1 MSEITDSDL
10 ITDEKADFLLSEAKE
25 QLIAT
30 VADAEALTKTGV
42 YLLGGLLTIISA
54 LVGVTAAQFGTGKAL
69 TEQKWEVILP
79 LVATTLYAVTDAA
92 MIMWSALS
100 TKELEHGGNTP
111 ENLATQE
118 LFELE
123 TRLIKFSEAMSY
135 QARIDKNHARNEEIG
150 VTINRGIKL
159 ACGRRSFTS
168 RSWSQ
173 CTFSSLFCPAR
184 RTNTARRPRSRQ
196 RDARLRR

>member
-150 VTINRGIKL
+150 ITINRGIKL
-159 ACGRRSFTS
+159 ACATPIVYLALVVAMYFLVPILS
-168 RSWSQ
+168 R
-173 CTFSSLFCPAR
+173 P
-184 RTNTARRPRSRQ
+184 
-196 RDARLRR
+196 